1 MSAWYK
7 QLFRTRLAERSVVHD
22 FMTMDLGTRMATSVG
37 GVLTGRGADLIIID
51 DPLKPDEALSESRRK
66 AVNDWYDNTLLS
78 RLNDKAKGCILII
91 MQRLHQEDLIGHV
104 LEQEPWDVLSF
115 PAIAERDESFVIEG
129 PLGTSFFTRK
139 EGEALDPERETLAML
154 AGIRERMGEYNF
166 SSQYQQ
172 NPIPLGGAMVKTEWL
187 LYYEQGELPA
197 RFDIIIQSWDTA
209 NKSTELSDYSVC
221 TTWGRANGKLYLLH
235 VFRRRLNYPDLKR
248 QVMELARRYNAN
260 RILIEDKASGTQLIQ
275 DMQAEHVFGI
285 TPYQPLPGNDKIIRL
300 HAQTAWFENG
310 LVFLPR
316 IAPWLADYVT
326 EITGFPGTKYDD
338 QVDSTTQALDHLRVR
353 SPLEVWAA
361 LGRAG

>member
-1 MSAWYK
+1 
-7 QLFRTRLAERSVVHD
+7 
-22 FMTMDLGTRMATSVG
+22 
-37 GVLTGRGADLIIID
+37 
-51 DPLKPDEALSESRRK
+51 
-66 AVNDWYDNTLLS
+66 
-78 RLNDKAKGCILII
+78 
-91 MQRLHQEDLIGHV
+91 
-104 LEQEPWDVLSF
+104 
-115 PAIAERDESFVIEG
+115 
-129 PLGTSFFTRK
+129 LGTSCFMRK

-172 NPIPLGGAMVKTEWL
+172 SPIPLGGAMVKTEWL
-187 LYYEQGELPA
+187 LYYEQGELPP

-221 TTWGRANGKLYLLH
+221 TIWGRANGKLYLLH

-248 QVMELARRYNAN
+248 QVMELARRYKAN

-275 DMQAEHVFGI
+275 DMQVEHVFGI
-285 TPYQPLPGNDKIIRL
+285 TPYQPLPGNDKAIRL

-316 IAPWLADYVT
+316 SAPWLADYVT

-338 QVDSTTQALDHLRVR
+338 QVDSTTQALDYLRVR
-353 SPLEVWAA
+353 CPLEVWAA
-361 LGRAG
+361 LGR